1 MAQLR
6 QDFKEFERR
15 DVEILIVGPDNQSA
29 FREYWAKNDL
39 PFTGLPDPDH
49 QVANLYGQQVKIF
62 RMGRMPAMTLIDKDG
77 RIRFYHYA
85 NSMSDI
91 PPNNL
96 VLSYIDKL
104 VDENL
109 AANRYHVYG

>member
-6 QDFKEFERR
+6 QDFKEYDRR
-15 DVEILIVGPDNQSA
+15 DVEILVVGPDDQAA
-29 FREYWAKNDL
+29 FKEYWAKNDL

-49 QVANLYGQQVKIF
+49 RVSNLYGQQVKIF

-77 RIRFYHYA
+77 KIRFFHYA

-91 PPNNL
+91 PPNKA

-104 VDENL
+104 VEETL
-109 AANRYHVYG
+109 AAVP